1 MDSYC
6 AGNNSGCVNH
16 GIVWME
22 EEIMKLDDVM
32 GLGEAAERWNMARIT
47 LKKACAGQNGS
58 APRFIVGEECKKSG
72 GIWLVTRAGMERLYG
87 EEENSL

>member
-1 MDSYC
+1 
-6 AGNNSGCVNH
+6 
-16 GIVWME
+16 
-22 EEIMKLDDVM
+22 MKLDDVM

-87 EEENSL
+87 EEENSRRKDELTK